1 MILEFFKSNFLVY
14 FYVLLYSAFSVL
26 GISILKT
33 QISNESLQ
41 SVQNYFLF
49 LISWKVM
56 VASVS
61 IFVGMFFALKVLLVK
76 TIVVANPLFVTGNF
90 LLTALIGVFYFKNV
104 LNNLNI
110 IGMLFIII
118 GIVLI
123 SYK

>member
-1 MILEFFKSNFLVY
+1 
-14 FYVLLYSAFSVL
+14 
-26 GISILKT
+26 
-33 QISNESLQ
+33 
-41 SVQNYFLF
+41 
-49 LISWKVM
+49 
-56 VASVS
+56 
-61 IFVGMFFALKVLLVK
+61 MFFALKVLLVK

-110 IGMLFIII
+110 VGMLFIII

>member
-1 MILEFFKSNFLVY
+1 MILEFLKSNFLVY

-104 LNNLNI
+104 LSNLNI
-110 IGMLFIII
+110 VGMLFIII
-118 GIVLI
+118 GIILI

>member
-49 LISWKVM
+49 LISWKVI
-56 VASVS
+56 VASIS

-90 LLTALIGVFYFKNV
+90 LLSALIGVFYFKNV
-104 LNNLNI
+104 LNNLYI
-110 IGMLFIII
+110 VGMLFIII

>member
-49 LISWKVM
+49 LISWKVI
-56 VASVS
+56 VASIS

-110 IGMLFIII
+110 VGMLFIII

>member
-49 LISWKVM
+49 LISWKVI
-56 VASVS
+56 VASIS

-90 LLTALIGVFYFKNV
+90 LPV
-104 LNNLNI
+104 
-110 IGMLFIII
+110 
-118 GIVLI
+118 
-123 SYK
+123 

>member
-49 LISWKVM
+49 LISWKVI

-110 IGMLFIII
+110 VGMLFIII